1 MLHVSNSRA
10 RVLILTFIAIGVPFF
25 VNEFLGESTLRES
38 RWLLLFNPNFWYR
51 QFGPDGP
58 RTTRID
64 EFRIVTITRNVEPG
78 SALGEFRCT
87 HREFM
92 ADLLLK
98 VAAQNPRLI
107 VLDKWYGRIPP
118 GVCTSGLDGNDGTP
132 KLQKAIRTISDK
144 VKLVIAVGA
153 YNHDEIQ
160 QFCPDLRS
168 EDLKPEQV
176 VLGEYESLNEGIPDD
191 RVKLALAWIGV
202 DLRQIPL
209 GWMAFGKCTDVGRES
224 PKMWPTIATA
234 ASELLDQ
241 NIMLTNKLI
250 QRQLEIDPPYTKL
263 LPEGRFESV
272 SAISLLCDKANK
284 YSDWKKCVE
293 DKEEGDKSALA
304 GLNHKIVIIGEEWID
319 LHKMDETVFT
329 GPHLQANYIAS
340 LLDGSILRPAS
351 RLTNWLTSAAWL
363 ILTFWIFY
371 GWKPASPE
379 LAVVVS
385 LAAIFGMGML
395 LSAVTTRQLGIFTE
409 LVPPTILEIIGLYLA
424 RKIELLLEQRKKA
437 EGAAG
442 E

>member
-1 MLHVSNSRA
+1 MPHARYLRA

-38 RWLLLFNPNFWYR
+38 RWLRFLNPNFWYR

-58 RTTRID
+58 RPTRID

-92 ADLLLK
+92 ADLLTK
-98 VAAQNPRLI
+98 VAAQDPRLI

-118 GVCTSGLDGNDGTP
+118 GVCTSGPAGNDGTP
-132 KLQKAIRTISDK
+132 KLKEAIRTISDK
-144 VKLVIAVGA
+144 VPLVIAVGA

-176 VLGEYESLNEGIPDD
+176 VLGEYEPLNEGIPSD

-209 GWMAFGKCTDVGRES
+209 GWMAFSKCTDVGRES

-234 ASELLDQ
+234 ASELLDP

-272 SAISLLCDKANK
+272 SAISLLCDKADK
-284 YSDWKKCVE
+284 YADWQKCG
-293 DKEEGDKSALA
+293 KEKAEGDKAALDS
-304 GLNHKIVIIGEEWID
+304 LRHKIVIIGEKWID

-351 RLTNWLTSAAWL
+351 RTTNWITSAAWL

-395 LSAVTTRQLGIFTE
+395 LSAVTTKQLGIFTE

-424 RKIELLLEQRKKA
+424 RKIELLLEQHKKA